1 MSSSVGSPCGFTTA
15 LCLITPTGNDHDED
29 SDKEPEPP
37 VKVVDKPIGRSSKRN
52 NPDVA
57 PGGLSER
64 NATGADRDGH
74 GGRRGGFTGSEDGM
88 STSALTFPIL
98 QYERSRVKELGAKHF
113 I

>member
-1 MSSSVGSPCGFTTA
+1 MNSSVCSQCSLITA
-15 LCLITPTGNDHDED
+15 LCLIALIGNDHDED

-64 NATGADRDGH
+64 NAAGADRGGR

-88 STSALTFPIL
+88 STNAFIFPVL
-98 QYERSRVKELGAKHF
+98 QCGDVGSGTKLNTLSE
-113 I
+113 